1 MDQLN
6 LSSKTCNFKIP
17 PYNLQLDS
25 CYLLRAT
32 CNLQPATCNLQLA
45 VCYLLLATI
54 VVRRTILT
62 KTNQSLKKLVSFP
75 ELGSAQP
82 QLVLTSS

>member
-54 VVRRTILT
+54 VVRRTIST
-62 KTNQSLKKLVSFP
+62 KTNQSLKKLVAFLS
-75 ELGSAQP
+75 LAQLSP
-82 QLVLTSS
+82 SLYVL